1 MFYIGNELWMEGEEG
16 VPSVPPNH
24 TGMVR
29 WPSGELT
36 YLVKGRVHFIVIH
49 GLNNSKEKIWIV
61 GPELRTVYPEDV

>member
-1 MFYIGNELWMEGEEG
+1 MFYVGDTLWMGAKDYKS
-16 VPSVPPNH
+16 PDNH